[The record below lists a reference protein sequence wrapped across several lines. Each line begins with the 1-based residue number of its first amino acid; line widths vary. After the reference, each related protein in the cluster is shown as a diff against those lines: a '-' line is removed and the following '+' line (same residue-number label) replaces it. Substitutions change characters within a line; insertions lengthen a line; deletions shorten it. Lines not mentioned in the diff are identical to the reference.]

1 MIAPGVSRV
10 PRATVAS
17 PRSLDGAS
25 RLAIRIAVG
34 ATPWTIRRL
43 VVAEAVM
50 LAGIGAAAGV
60 LGAVV
65 IARLGGEPLPGA
77 STDDPAALGLAVGV
91 LLAMSALAA
100 SLPVRAATRVDPIAS
115 LRA

>member
-1 MIAPGVSRV
+1 MLAAAVRHRDREI
-10 PRATVAS
+10 
-17 PRSLDGAS
+17 
-25 RLAIRIAVG
+25 AIRIAVG

-60 LGAVV
+60 VGAVV
-65 IARLGGEPLPGA
+65 IARLGGEALPGA
-77 STDDPAALGLAVGV
+77 SADDPVPLAIAVSV

-100 SLPVRAATRVDPIAS
+100 YWPIRAATRVDPVVS